1 MKLNSKLTQIWNR
14 KKNYKMITKK
24 RKGKEKKKKKNQ
36 NTIDYYCNP

>member
-24 RKGKEKKKKKNQ
+24 RKGKEKKKEEESKH
-36 NTIDYYCNP
+36 YRLLL